1 MAEKEAGS
9 VVVAIRATAE
19 NLEQVAEEA
28 KAKLQGIG
36 TAADKTKK
44 PMEES
49 GKAGKDAGKD
59 ISAGAQEAQLAWLAL
74 AAVAVTAFR
83 KMREAVNQGV
93 ADTNAYKDALRG
105 LSSVADYAGVSQ
117 GAIEEATAKV
127 TNEFFNAEAAA
138 TSLKNLLLRG
148 FSLDQA
154 VNTIQRLQ
162 DSAAYGR
169 QASLTLSDA
178 VKSATE
184 GLKNENSILV
194 DNAGVTKNVAKMWED
209 YAKKRGIST
218 AAMTQAQRVEA
229 EYLGIQQETAAMTGD
244 LASLQD
250 TLSGK
255 MAKAENQAYL
265 LSKALGEANTQL
277 KAAETDLKNGL
288 LQGLTELVQT
298 FPGVTA
304 GATTATG
311 AFVGM
316 MAAVPVLKKVVELW
330 KSLQVTIKTA
340 KVSMGT
346 LGWVALGLGAVT
358 TAFTAYKNHL
368 EKVAQE
374 EEKRIQQN
382 KDAVK
387 AQQDRID
394 TMKALINRYV
404 ELKRKQSIT
413 YREAVELTGVENDLA
428 AQYGLTKDQLDKLIG
443 STDDYAESLSNLT
456 AAELEELMVKQ
467 KQTASDSWT
476 SADSEMKAAFKQYQ
490 EQLDFI
496 NNWYGTYG
504 KEKTDDNFM
513 YFLPIAPEELTRLDE
528 YKENLKTAL
537 SSVTDALTNE
547 MSYYETQ
554 ATLLGREWSSV
565 VSDALVNSLVLNID
579 PSQFDTF
586 DALKQYLMQQTFS
599 ISEIAS
605 NPALTSAIDTMQD
618 IYDQMSAGESGI
630 DLSGMENAV
639 KKIDDAWYVIRDVI
653 PITREQFV
661 SLVSP
666 IDYLIGDM
674 DALTESIL
682 AQAAANRDAMFYA
695 QATQNM
701 TSGLATTLGEAGARY
716 DKLLESVQA
725 YQEELADHAKEAEA
739 IATWQRLGGELEEL
753 TKGSDEYTA
762 KLREMQQAA
771 LDLNLS
777 FDGTEA
783 GLDYTNQDV
792 EAKANG
798 LIEATEV
805 YAETRRELMAA
816 VRELMSLGPGVL
828 IDDAITSLIALYR
841 VLGASSGE
849 IRGLEAFG
857 NFFDEYQ
864 EQFDEGLDALKEK
877 ITAELGN
884 WNEDL
889 AGQLSLVFR
898 YALTNLGIEDP
909 ELGTEIASSLIGI
922 IGDAI
927 SDGET
932 AALFETLSEF
942 TEHVMQGITPDDEAL
957 ELANEAWGQLFG
969 ADGFITQKLS
979 ELGFST
985 ESIDGFKEA
994 LFSIY
999 DPLTIFGEGLEA
1011 SREAA
1016 RSAANGYADVED
1028 KISDTEKALRD
1039 YRKTLKGM
1047 QRDLKSTTAMT
1058 QNIKQWK
1065 DLYAAYKEAKKNG
1078 KDTSKTIKDMTPLIK
1093 KMIGSFDGS
1102 EQAIEDTNDAFGR
1115 LADYV
1120 PQRIA
1125 ELESNIASLEK
1136 ELWALD
1142 ATDPSVEVKAD
1153 IAALLA
1159 AIATSKQELLDLL
1172 ELMAEAGI
1180 VSSGGGGGGGGRK
1193 HAPSGGGGPSQSA
1206 YDKEIDH
1213 LEHLKALDQLT
1224 YEQEL
1229 ENLEDISR
1237 RRIADAEERLDLEE
1251 HIFDVKKSIAE
1262 RDAENLTDLT
1272 EAIMDA
1278 LEERYDSM
1286 REAELET
1293 LEQSR
1298 NAWEEW
1304 RDHNVSA
1311 IQEQIDALDALEEAE
1326 DNEADR
1332 QEHLRKIAMLEQNLA
1347 YEQDTYNQM
1356 QLQKKLDAARE
1367 DYDDFLSDLEREEQK
1382 AALEAAMDEINQKAD
1397 SEIDALDQQQEAVE
1411 AYYDARMEQANL
1423 QAEAEL
1429 ALLNST
1435 QQQIID
1441 LLTAYAPDY
1450 DAAGRT
1456 LGEKLM
1462 EGFTS
1467 VVGTFNDWFSDF
1479 ESKVTTAVDSLQAA
1493 NKAAASGREQ
1503 TYDEYGNPVSGITI
1517 EQTNNFNTPV
1527 ETPAETAR
1535 RIQQANEDLAEQI
1548 AGE

>member
-1 MAEKEAGS
+1 
-9 VVVAIRATAE
+9 
-19 NLEQVAEEA
+19 
-28 KAKLQGIG
+28 
-36 TAADKTKK
+36 
-44 PMEES
+44 
-49 GKAGKDAGKD
+49 
-59 ISAGAQEAQLAWLAL
+59 
-74 AAVAVTAFR
+74 
-83 KMREAVNQGV
+83 
-93 ADTNAYKDALRG
+93 
-105 LSSVADYAGVSQ
+105 
-117 GAIEEATAKV
+117 
-127 TNEFFNAEAAA
+127 
-138 TSLKNLLLRG
+138 
-148 FSLDQA
+148 
-154 VNTIQRLQ
+154 
-162 DSAAYGR
+162 
-169 QASLTLSDA
+169 
-178 VKSATE
+178 
-184 GLKNENSILV
+184 
-194 DNAGVTKNVAKMWED
+194 MWED

-413 YREAVELTGVENDLA
+413 YREAVELKSIENDLA
-428 AQYGLTKDQLDKLIG
+428 TQYGITKDQVDELAQ
-443 STDDYAESLSNLT
+443 STDTYTTSIKNLTQAEREKLLGMQELQTEDYKIAAEKAVQSALDNLNALKFSRAVDYENYKLYGTGNNEFIKNMKEFESQVDTAFAAYQDYVNSALNDAKTEAELAGENWKDTVATALT
-456 AAELEELMVKQ
+456 AAMLGSLDLEQLEQYDVAGNVTGYLDEQIAMISDAASSPEIAAAIDNLQRIWDQAQAGATEIDFSGMEQSIRQIDVLWETLKNDLNMSKEDFIAAVSPINYLVGGLDDLKISLKATAKGILEARSFTVENGNAANEVKDRYTELKDSVDAYYELLDNQAAMAANIQKWREMVGQLQNLQEAFGDIAEAAKDNNIPNSFQ
-467 KQTASDSWT
+467 VDDPTIGLKGWQNLNDQMTDVKTESDVLLANMKAVALELGVGFDGTDKDLENTSKSIDTLADGFEDAANDIESTRQTLQSEIKALYDQAETDTDKLTLWKMFVSIDGSEGKTQTLEAFGDLFDQYRERFESGLDALKDDACSAVNGSWSDELADGLSIAMQYALGNMGIEDPEIGEQIVTALIDSIAAAASDEAM
-476 SADSEMKAAFKQYQ
+476 ADAMETITAFTETIQKGIVPDAEQVDAFMEAWETMFGEDSPIITGLQGLVESGKITAEQMEEQKESILGWLDPLNLLGDTVEETAAKS
-490 EQLDFI
+490 D
-496 NNWYGTYG
+496 
-504 KEKTDDNFM
+504 
-513 YFLPIAPEELTRLDE
+513 
-528 YKENLKTAL
+528 TAASL
-537 SSVTDALTNE
+537 FGDAANE
-547 MSYYETQ
+547 MSDAEKAFKNYQKTMKDIQ
-554 ATLLGREWSSV
+554 SDLKVTSSMV
-565 VSDALVNSLVLNID
+565 NQIKAWKDLYKAYQKAKDSAGDVKKAIRDLTPIAKKMNSSFDGSAEAIEGVNDAFNRMSSFL
-579 PSQFDTF
+579 PQ
-586 DALKQYLMQQTFS
+586 
-599 ISEIAS
+599 
-605 NPALTSAIDTMQD
+605 
-618 IYDQMSAGESGI
+618 QMSALQNEAASLEWQLWLLDNTDPDVTMTGDASILKGELDDVLEQIEALIAYAAENGI
-630 DLSGMENAV
+630 DLSG
-639 KKIDDAWYVIRDVI
+639 
-653 PITREQFV
+653 F
-661 SLVSP
+661 
-666 IDYLIGDM
+666 
-674 DALTESIL
+674 
-682 AQAAANRDAMFYA
+682 
-695 QATQNM
+695 
-701 TSGLATTLGEAGARY
+701 
-716 DKLLESVQA
+716 
-725 YQEELADHAKEAEA
+725 
-739 IATWQRLGGELEEL
+739 
-753 TKGSDEYTA
+753 
-762 KLREMQQAA
+762 
-771 LDLNLS
+771 
-777 FDGTEA
+777 
-783 GLDYTNQDV
+783 
-792 EAKANG
+792 
-798 LIEATEV
+798 
-805 YAETRRELMAA
+805 
-816 VRELMSLGPGVL
+816 
-828 IDDAITSLIALYR
+828 
-841 VLGASSGE
+841 SS
-849 IRGLEAFG
+849 
-857 NFFDEYQ
+857 
-864 EQFDEGLDALKEK
+864 
-877 ITAELGN
+877 
-884 WNEDL
+884 
-889 AGQLSLVFR
+889 
-898 YALTNLGIEDP
+898 
-909 ELGTEIASSLIGI
+909 
-922 IGDAI
+922 
-927 SDGET
+927 
-932 AALFETLSEF
+932 
-942 TEHVMQGITPDDEAL
+942 
-957 ELANEAWGQLFG
+957 
-969 ADGFITQKLS
+969 
-979 ELGFST
+979 
-985 ESIDGFKEA
+985 
-994 LFSIY
+994 
-999 DPLTIFGEGLEA
+999 
-1011 SREAA
+1011 
-1016 RSAANGYADVED
+1016 
-1028 KISDTEKALRD
+1028 
-1039 YRKTLKGM
+1039 
-1047 QRDLKSTTAMT
+1047 
-1058 QNIKQWK
+1058 
-1065 DLYAAYKEAKKNG
+1065 
-1078 KDTSKTIKDMTPLIK
+1078 
-1093 KMIGSFDGS
+1093 
-1102 EQAIEDTNDAFGR
+1102 
-1115 LADYV
+1115 
-1120 PQRIA
+1120 
-1125 ELESNIASLEK
+1125 
-1136 ELWALD
+1136 
-1142 ATDPSVEVKAD
+1142 
-1153 IAALLA
+1153 
-1159 AIATSKQELLDLL
+1159 
-1172 ELMAEAGI
+1172 
-1180 VSSGGGGGGGGRK
+1180 GGGGGGGRK
-1193 HAPSGGGGPSQSA
+1193 HAPSGGGGGPSQSA

-1251 HIFDVKKSIAE
+1251 RIFDVKKSIAE

-1298 NAWEEW
+1298 DAWEEW

-1367 DYDDFLSDLEREEQK
+1367 DYDDFLSDLAREEQK
-1382 AALEAAMDEINQKAD
+1382 AELEAAMDEINQKAD

-1429 ALLNST
+1429 ALVNST